1 MHPFPS
7 PDECTVA
14 SALLLLS
21 STTPLSPPSNLGVD
35 VKKYVKARSDGK
47 GSCDEESWSSV
58 TSGSKLCV
66 SSLTSD
72 ASLFKE
78 IRAHKLR
85 IVAIVSRCYEM
96 KPKVARRKRS
106 KVNWSSGHQRTVVV
120 APPEKAAEASTESG
134 SCLSSTSSSAS
145 SARNHHMKR
154 KGLVMKPARVDEEEP
169 KRIRSSSGSRY
180 LCSLAE
186 AILKLLSSGVF
197 SEMRIRQVL
206 GDSPST
212 SKALRMLLRQDA
224 VKRSG
229 RGGRQDPYIYKI
241 A

>member
-7 PDECTVA
+7 ADECTVA

-58 TSGSKLCV
+58 TSGSKL
-66 SSLTSD
+66 
-72 ASLFKE
+72 
-78 IRAHKLR
+78 
-85 IVAIVSRCYEM
+85 
-96 KPKVARRKRS
+96 
-106 KVNWSSGHQRTVVV
+106 
-120 APPEKAAEASTESG
+120 
-134 SCLSSTSSSAS
+134 
-145 SARNHHMKR
+145 
-154 KGLVMKPARVDEEEP
+154 KGLVMKPARVDEEEEP

-212 SKALRMLLRQDA
+212 SKALRM
-224 VKRSG
+224 
-229 RGGRQDPYIYKI
+229 
-241 A
+241 

>member
-21 STTPLSPPSNLGVD
+21 NTTPLSPPSNLGVD
-35 VKKYVKARSDGK
+35 GKKYVKERSDGK
-47 GSCDEESWSSV
+47 GSCEEESWSSV
-58 TSGSKLCV
+58 TSGSKL
-66 SSLTSD
+66 
-72 ASLFKE
+72 
-78 IRAHKLR
+78 
-85 IVAIVSRCYEM
+85 
-96 KPKVARRKRS
+96 
-106 KVNWSSGHQRTVVV
+106 
-120 APPEKAAEASTESG
+120 
-134 SCLSSTSSSAS
+134 
-145 SARNHHMKR
+145 

-212 SKALRMLLRQDA
+212 SKALRM
-224 VKRSG
+224 
-229 RGGRQDPYIYKI
+229 
-241 A
+241 

>member
-21 STTPLSPPSNLGVD
+21 NTTPLSPPSNLGVD
-35 VKKYVKARSDGK
+35 GKKYVKERSDGK
-47 GSCDEESWSSV
+47 GSCEEESWSSV

-72 ASLFKE
+72 
-78 IRAHKLR
+78 
-85 IVAIVSRCYEM
+85 VS
-96 KPKVARRKRS
+96 
-106 KVNWSSGHQRTVVV
+106 
-120 APPEKAAEASTESG
+120 
-134 SCLSSTSSSAS
+134 
-145 SARNHHMKR
+145 

-212 SKALRMLLRQDA
+212 SKALRM
-224 VKRSG
+224 
-229 RGGRQDPYIYKI
+229 
-241 A
+241 